1 MGSGLLETLKCRRNP
16 RSGFVVETGLFL
28 GLAEKWN
35 RGDVRQMNLRWLNAL
50 LWGNSV
56 ALAWMWG
63 LGLFFSVQITFMFG
77 LQGLLMF
84 AVPNAIGLALFGV
97 LTHIVAKRHPG
108 GDESLALFFD
118 KFSKPFRLIFYIYQ
132 IVALSLTVF
141 ALVKYLF
148 VPLLGTME
156 GFDGKAVVA
165 LAVTMSVFVLLAVG
179 CLFGEEFGIR
189 KIKAGHA
196 LLGALMVVCIASVLI
211 VLVPTGV
218 GSGVEGLGAENGY
231 EMSRFWGLVVPVVVG
246 FLVGPWLDLQHWQR
260 AIQIHREKTSIR
272 LSYIFGGLMF
282 FLLLMFHGYVAMW
295 VMGNAGESFKLA
307 TGALDDLV
315 YGHSIAVQ
323 YFSAGFAG
331 NSWIPVAYFGFL
343 LICVIATLDSGYVSL
358 KWFLEK
364 NVEKSE
370 NMLISIVPKQII
382 SSPIPT
388 FFVVAVIT
396 VFGYFARFELEY
408 FMVFYASFFVGY
420 AALAIARCF
429 VPNSQ
434 QSLPQIRM
442 FSMACLCLV
451 IFAFGYMV
459 NQNALMYVGS
469 LLPLVY
475 VAWLVTTTD
484 LLRLVTEK
492 AGEVMDAAAEIP
504 AIKKAIAKNMPAPQK
519 SEVAAPEAGY
529 DHNVAG
535 HFESK
540 WFVYSMIATYQDTNS
555 VGNVYFGMYPLYV
568 GKTRELFFN
577 AAMPDFDLKTTKF
590 YILTRSFEHK
600 FVRETREFD
609 TITVKIKV
617 ADTNRKFATLE
628 HQIFG
633 SEGQLLGKGK
643 QSLLFVSSKDYGL
656 LDVPSEVY
664 TAFMK
669 YL

>member
-1 MGSGLLETLKCRRNP
+1 
-16 RSGFVVETGLFL
+16 
-28 GLAEKWN
+28 
-35 RGDVRQMNLRWLNAL
+35 MNLRWLNAF

-84 AVPNAIGLALFGV
+84 AIPNALGLMLFGI
-97 LTHIVAKRHPG
+97 LTEVVAKRNQG
-108 GDESLALFFD
+108 GQESLALFFD
-118 KFSKPFRLIFYIYQ
+118 KFAKPFRLIFYIYQ

-148 VPLLGTME
+148 LPLLATMDGFNGT
-156 GFDGKAVVA
+156 AVTA
-165 LAVTMSVFVLLAVG
+165 LAVSMAVFFLLAVG

-196 LLGALMVVCIASVLI
+196 LLGGLMLVCIVT
-211 VLVPTGV
+211 VLVSIS
-218 GSGVEGLGAENGY
+218 GSGSGDGVAGLGAENGY
-231 EMSRFWGLVVPVVVG
+231 TGNRFWGLAVPLVVG
-246 FLVGPWLDLQHWQR
+246 LLFGPWLDLQHWQR

-272 LSYIFGGLMF
+272 LSYVFGGLIF
-282 FLLLMFHGYVAMW
+282 FCLLIFHGYLAMW
-295 VMGNAGESFKLA
+295 VMGNAASIELA
-307 TGALDDLV
+307 TSKLDDLV
-315 YGHSIAVQ
+315 YGHHIVVQ
-323 YFSAGFAG
+323 YFSREFSGS
-331 NSWIPVAYFGFL
+331 SWIPAAYFGFL
-343 LICVIATLDSGYVSL
+343 VICILTTLDSGYVSL

-370 NMLISIVPKQII
+370 NMLISLIPKQII
-382 SSPIPT
+382 ASPIPT
-388 FFVVAVIT
+388 FLVVAIIT
-396 VFGYFARFELEY
+396 LAAYFAKFELEY
-408 FMVFYASFFVGY
+408 FMVFFASFFVGY

-451 IFAFGYMV
+451 TFACGYMV
-459 NQNALMYVGS
+459 DQNVLMYIGS
-469 LLPLVY
+469 LLPLAY
-475 VAWLVTTTD
+475 VVWLVLSTD

-492 AGEVMDAAAEIP
+492 ADQVMHAAAELP
-504 AIKKAIAKNMPAPQK
+504 AIKAISKTEHPAP
-519 SEVAAPEAGY
+519 SEVAPPASGGTH
-529 DHNVAG
+529 DLAG
-535 HFESK
+535 HFEDK

-617 ADTNRKFATLE
+617 GDFNRKFCTLE

-656 LDVPSEVY
+656 LDIPPEVY
-664 TAFMK
+664 SAFMK